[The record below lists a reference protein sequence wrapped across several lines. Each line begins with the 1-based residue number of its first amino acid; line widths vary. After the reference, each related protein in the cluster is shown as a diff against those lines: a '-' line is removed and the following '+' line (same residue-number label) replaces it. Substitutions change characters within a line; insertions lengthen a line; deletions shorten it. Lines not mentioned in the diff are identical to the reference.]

1 MKLREFGISNT
12 DYELVFNVNEL
23 ANSNDDCAEEVKN
36 WFTGHEGVFKVSN
49 RMISSFANGE
59 TIIGISTFSCNDELQ
74 EYLYKLCNYIHKNGT
89 LIEHIEYTPK
99 CHYECGRKLTYVL
112 KCFKL
117 GEDGYIETT
126 GELDISDFIYMNQE
140 AYNILADIDL

>member
-1 MKLREFGISNT
+1 MKLKDLGISST
-12 DYELVFNVNEL
+12 SEGLVFNVNEL

-36 WFTGHEGVFKVSN
+36 WFTGHEGVFKVSD

-59 TIIGISTFSCNDELQ
+59 TIIGVSTFSCNDELQ
-74 EYLYKLCNYIHKNGT
+74 EYLYKMCDYIHENGT
-89 LIEHIEYTPK
+89 SIEHIEYTPK

-112 KCFKL
+112 ECFKL
-117 GEDGYIETT
+117 GENGYIETT
-126 GELDISDFIYMNQE
+126 GDEDDFIYMNQK

>member
-1 MKLREFGISNT
+1 MKLKDLGISST
-12 DYELVFNVNEL
+12 SEGLVFNVNEL

-59 TIIGISTFSCNDELQ
+59 VIIGISTVSSDNDRQ
-74 EYLYKLCNYIHKNGT
+74 EFLYKLCDYIHENGVS
-89 LIEHIEYTPK
+89 IERIVYNTN
-99 CHYECGRKLTYVL
+99 CDFVL

-126 GELDISDFIYMNQE
+126 GDEDDFIYMNQK